1 MFIFLK
7 DQFFVLLYRVGTKM
21 ASNIIEEKVKSKP
34 LVLNKDHHIPMF
46 PLLQHHPP
54 PPSRGNFDARSSSSA
69 DGNGSNGVAQKEVET
84 WKQKV
89 KDLELDKVK
98 LQNHVKHAEESIKSY
113 RGPNSY
119 FIPSPLYI
127 TCFHTYICT
136 YVHRYYKYTCM
147 YDC

>member
-1 MFIFLK
+1 
-7 DQFFVLLYRVGTKM
+7 M
-21 ASNIIEEKVKSKP
+21 ASNITEDKVKSKP

-54 PPSRGNFDARSSSSA
+54 PPSRGNFDARSSSSSSSSSA

-127 TCFHTYICT
+127 TCFHTYMCT
-136 YVHRYYKYTCM
+136 
-147 YDC
+147 